1 MCNYLLRSFWFQLN
15 HRFHAFLRKEII
27 VAEKLAKRCHFH
39 SSAVTSHDIHDGKSR
54 STFFH
59 LSLCHA
65 CALTFEMQIKIVYFA
80 PIRAQICHHH
90 RTGGSMMLSQIFQIA
105 GRKECYTNAMNIQNV
120 SIICIHFQIKKII
133 SHTSVW
139 VNWHQWL
146 KKIIEK
152 NVCQMQY
159 CRTKKRIRLNVDKL
173 VYQSLPAIAYYFL
186 IIISFF

>member
-54 STFFH
+54 STFYS
-59 LSLCHA
+59 SLALPCMRSYLRNA
-65 CALTFEMQIKIVYFA
+65 NKNCVFCANPCANM
-80 PIRAQICHHH
+80 PSSSH
-90 RTGGSMMLSQIFQIA
+90 GGSMMLSQIFQIA

-133 SHTSVW
+133 SHTSVC